1 MALAVHSLTGPFR
14 REIALSSQIAVL
26 AVTAA
31 SIGFFHTLL
40 GPDHYLPFV
49 MMGRA
54 RNWSRARTFWITAIC
69 GIGHV
74 MGSIVLGAIGI
85 AFGIGITRLEIF
97 ESVRGNLA
105 AWVLIAFGL
114 VYFAWGLR
122 KAIRNKPHKHH
133 HLHDD
138 GLNHSHSHVHT
149 DDHSHVH
156 DQKAKSITP
165 WVLFTIFVLGPCEPL
180 IPLLMYPAARTS
192 LGGIILV
199 AAVFGVVTVGTMLT
213 VVMLAS
219 YGISFLPV
227 ARIERF
233 THAIAGATIFAC
245 GAAIQFLGL

>member
-1 MALAVHSLTGPFR
+1 
-14 REIALSSQIAVL
+14 LSNQITLLV
-26 AVTAA
+26 VSAA

-49 MMGRA
+49 MMGQA
-54 RNWSRARTFWITAIC
+54 RNWSRARTLWITAVC

-74 MGSIVLGAIGI
+74 AGSIVLGAIGI
-85 AFGIGITRLEIF
+85 ALGIGITRLEIF

-122 KAIRNKPHKHH
+122 KAIRNKPHEHH

-138 GLNHSHSHVHT
+138 GLKHSHSHVHT
-149 DDHSHVH
+149 EDHAHVH

-180 IPLLMYPAARTS
+180 IPLLMYPAANTS

-213 VVMLAS
+213 VVTLAS

-227 ARIERF
+227 ARIERY

>member
-1 MALAVHSLTGPFR
+1 MSG
-14 REIALSSQIAVL
+14 QITLL

-54 RNWSRARTFWITAIC
+54 RNWSRARTFWITLAC

-74 MGSIVLGAIGI
+74 GGSIVLGAIGI
-85 AFGIGITRLEIF
+85 ALGIGITRLEIF

-122 KAIRNKPHKHH
+122 RAIRNKPHEHK
-133 HLHDD
+133 HLHVD
-138 GLNHSHSHVHT
+138 GLTHNHTHVHS

-156 DQKAKSITP
+156 DKPAKSITP

-180 IPLLMYPAARTS
+180 IPLLMYPAANTN
-192 LGGIILV
+192 LGGVVLV
-199 AAVFGVVTVGTMLT
+199 AAVFGVVTVGTMLS

-219 YGISFLPV
+219 YGIKFIPV
-227 ARIERF
+227 ARIERY